1 MTDAGFD
8 SLLGEYALD
17 ARERLDRVE
26 QSLLVVDSLTGPA
39 RAAELGRLKAELHTL
54 KGNAAMMGFTDLQQL
69 AHGMEDAVLAGE
81 AAELDLA
88 SLLGSLDDLRTGVGV
103 RVSGAGFRVSG
114 EGDRVPGTG
123 SSDTRHPA
131 PGTRHPAP
139 DTRQPT
145 PGTASVRVPF
155 AVLDPLVDLLA
166 EMVIQRNRLKDL
178 VGSARSALQGGVV
191 DRAAA
196 RATLGDVQLAF
207 DALGRT
213 LDVVQE
219 RVMGLRMTPLQTLFG
234 TLQRLVHD
242 EMRSAGK
249 QVTLATAGGETPLD
263 KALLELANDALGH
276 LVRNAIV
283 HGLETQ
289 AVRRAAGKGETGTVR
304 VTAAVRGGEVLVEVA
319 DDGAGIDPVALRAA
333 AKARGIELADGD
345 DPFEVLF
352 ASGFST
358 KASADLSSG
367 RGVGLSAVRD
377 AVRRQGGRIEVHS
390 EQGRGTAFRLWLPL
404 SVSIARALLLRADG
418 ELYALPLSL
427 VVESRRMRAEEGH
440 EVNGRGV
447 MRWRGETIALL
458 DIGVRFGT
466 RPAWRR
472 EGYAIVVEVAGKRRA
487 LMADA
492 ICGLQEVV
500 VRGLD
505 PILGRAQG
513 LAGSTVLGDGRP
525 ILILEPRTLD
535 WNAARGDKGDRGGEA
550 TA

>member
-1 MTDAGFD
+1 MSDAPFD
-8 SLLGEYALD
+8 ALLGEYALD

-26 QSLLVVDSLTGPA
+26 QALLVVESLAGAA

-54 KGNAAMMGFTDLQQL
+54 KGNAAMMGFAELQQL
-69 AHGMEDAVLAGE
+69 AHGMEDTVAAGE
-81 AAELDLA
+81 AAGLDVA
-88 SLLGSLDDLRTGVGV
+88 GLLRSLDQFRRGVYKRTGGQADG
-103 RVSGAGFRVSG
+103 RTEKADSKVSETHA
-114 EGDRVPGTG
+114 
-123 SSDTRHPA
+123 PA
-131 PGTRHPAP
+131 AIAQG
-139 DTRQPT
+139 
-145 PGTASVRVPF
+145 GVRVPF

-166 EMVIQRNRLKDL
+166 EMVIQRNRLKEL
-178 VGSARSALQGGVV
+178 
-191 DRAAA
+191 
-196 RATLGDVQLAF
+196 LGTTRGDTQLAF
-207 DALGRT
+207 AALGRT

-219 RVMGLRMTPLQTLFG
+219 RVMNLRMTPLQTLFG

-242 EMRSAGK
+242 ESLQADKR
-249 QVTLATAGGETPLD
+249 VTLATAGGDTPLD

-283 HGLETQ
+283 HGLETP
-289 AVRRAAGKGETGTVR
+289 AARRAAGKPDAGTVR

-319 DDGAGIDPVALRAA
+319 DDGAGIDPAALRNAA
-333 AKARGIELADGD
+333 AARGISLADGD
-345 DPFEVLF
+345 DPYELLF

-358 KASADLSSG
+358 KASADLSAG

-377 AVRRQGGRIEVHS
+377 AVRRQGGRIEVQS
-390 EQGRGTAFRLWLPL
+390 ELGRGSAFRLWLPL

-418 ELYALPLSL
+418 ELYALPLAQ
-427 VVESRRMRAEEGH
+427 VVESRRLQAGEGH

-458 DIGVRFGT
+458 DIGARFGT
-466 RPAWRR
+466 RPDWRR

-505 PILGRAQG
+505 PILGQAAG
-513 LAGSTVLGDGRP
+513 LGGSTVLGDGRP

-535 WNAARGDKGDRGGEA
+535 WNTGRAVADTGVMA
-550 TA
+550 

>member
-8 SLLGEYALD
+8 ALLGEYALD

-26 QSLLVVDSLTGPA
+26 QSLLVVESLAGAP
-39 RAAELGRLKAELHTL
+39 RASELGRLKAELHTL
-54 KGNAAMMGFTDLQQL
+54 KGNAAMMGFTELQQL
-69 AHGMEDAVLAGE
+69 AHAMEDAVAAGE
-81 AAELDLA
+81 AVGLDVA
-88 SLLGSLDDLRTGVGV
+88 GLLRSLD
-103 RVSGAGFRVSG
+103 GFRRGVAG
-114 EGDRVPGTG
+114 RVGGQQGTEE
-123 SSDTRHPA
+123 TEAAA
-131 PGTRHPAP
+131 PSAIAQG
-139 DTRQPT
+139 
-145 PGTASVRVPF
+145 GVRVPF

-166 EMVIQRNRLKDL
+166 EMVIQRNRLKEL
-178 VGSARSALQGGVV
+178 LG
-191 DRAAA
+191 
-196 RATLGDVQLAF
+196 ATRGDAQQAF
-207 DALGRT
+207 AALGRT

-219 RVMGLRMTPLQTLFG
+219 RVMGLRMTPLQALFG

-242 EMRSAGK
+242 EMNAAGK

-276 LVRNAIV
+276 LVRNAVV
-283 HGLETQ
+283 HGLETP
-289 AVRRAAGKGETGTVR
+289 AARRAAGKAAAGTVR

-319 DDGAGIDPVALRAA
+319 DDGAGIDPAALRAA
-333 AKARGIELADGD
+333 AAARGISLAEGD

-358 KASADLSSG
+358 KVSADLSAG

-377 AVRRQGGRIEVHS
+377 AVRRQGGRIEVQS
-390 EQGRGTAFRLWLPL
+390 ERGTGTAFRLWLPL

-418 ELYALPLSL
+418 ELYALPLAQ
-427 VVESRRMRAEEGH
+427 VIESRRVRDGEGH

-472 EGYAIVVEVAGKRRA
+472 DGYAIVVEVAGKRRA

-505 PILGRAQG
+505 PILGQAAG
-513 LAGSTVLGDGRP
+513 IGGSTVLGDGRP

-535 WNAARGDKGDRGGEA
+535 WNGMTGDRA
-550 TA
+550 A